1 MPVRQAPAYLVRV
14 ANGRDAQIDRVG
26 EALVRLVT
34 ALGSAPRDRDAEAR
48 VEAAR
53 GRAEV
58 LPLRLRH
65 AAPQR
70 QSRLRLHHG
79 RDAGRPEFL
88 LERGLVAVPADQTDG
103 PLAAP
108 VEPRLAG

>member
-1 MPVRQAPAYLVRV
+1 VRV

-26 EALVRLVT
+26 EALVELVP
-34 ALGSAPRDRDAEAR
+34 APGVAPRDRDAEVR

-53 GRAEV
+53 GRAKA
-58 LPLRLRH
+58 LSLRLRH
-65 AAPQR
+65 AAPQQAR
-70 QSRLRLHHG
+70 PRLHHG

-88 LERGLVAVPADQTDG
+88 LERGLAVPADQTDG
-103 PLAAP
+103 TLAAP